1 MVSLHVP
8 QLQARGV
15 YNMLIN
21 TNMAKCGVMV
31 ETMSFMMIQVNPI
44 L

>member
-1 MVSLHVP
+1 MP
-8 QLQARGV
+8 QLQAGGV
-15 YNMLIN
+15 YNVLVN

-31 ETMSFMMIQVNPI
+31 ETMSFTMIQVNQI